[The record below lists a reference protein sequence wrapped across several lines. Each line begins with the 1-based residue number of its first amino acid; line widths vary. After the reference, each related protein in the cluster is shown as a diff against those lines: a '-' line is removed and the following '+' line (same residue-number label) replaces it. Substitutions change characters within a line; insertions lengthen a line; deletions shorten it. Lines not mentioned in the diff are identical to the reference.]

1 MKKRYQSFNQAMQ
14 MMYGHKVYKI
24 SLDGGM
30 RCPNRDGTIGTGGCI
45 FCDGGSGAYAQK
57 RIHSLSEQL
66 DAAKARIQKKAGN
79 NCAYMA
85 YFQSYTNTYAPVEYL
100 RKLFL
105 PVLEREDICGI
116 SIATR
121 PDCLSKPVLD
131 LLQEMQKIKPVFVE
145 LGLQTIHAH
154 TAEYIR
160 RGYPLEV
167 YDRAMQD
174 LHRIGVHTVV
184 HMILGL
190 PGESKADMLKTAA
203 YIADSG
209 AEGIKLQLLHVL
221 EGTDLA
227 AEYREGKFET
237 LDMQTYIEILA
248 DCIRILPPRMIIH
261 RLTGDGEKSKLVA
274 PLWSSDK
281 KKVLNTITAEF
292 EKRDVQQGQYYTGER
307 NP

>member
-30 RCPNRDGTIGTGGCI
+30 TCPNRDGTIGTGGCI

-57 RIHSLSEQL
+57 QMHSLSEQL

-100 RKLFL
+100 RELFM

-121 PDCLSKPVLD
+121 PDCLSLPVLD
-131 LLQEMQKIKPVFVE
+131 LLQEMQQIKPVFVE
-145 LGLQTIHAH
+145 LGLQTIHAR

-167 YDRAMQD
+167 YDHAMKELQ
-174 LHRIGVHTVV
+174 RIGVHTVV

-190 PGESKADMLKTAA
+190 PEESKADILETAA
-203 YIADSG
+203 YIAVSG

-227 AEYREGKFET
+227 AEYRNGKFEM
-237 LDMQTYIEILA
+237 LDIQTYIEILGE
-248 DCIRILPPRMIIH
+248 CIQLLPPQMIIH
-261 RLTGDGEKSKLVA
+261 RLTGDGEKSKLIA
-274 PLWSSDK
+274 PLWSADK
-281 KKVLNTITAEF
+281 KKVLNTIAAEF
-292 EKRDVQQGQYYTGER
+292 ERRDILQGRYYTGER